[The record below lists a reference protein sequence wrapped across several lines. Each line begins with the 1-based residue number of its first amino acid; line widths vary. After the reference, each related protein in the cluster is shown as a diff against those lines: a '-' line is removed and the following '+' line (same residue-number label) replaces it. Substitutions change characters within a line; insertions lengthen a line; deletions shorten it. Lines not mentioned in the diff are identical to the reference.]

1 MQWGSIAFTPGN
13 GEHHSQTNARRRG
26 LPSVADL
33 REGGSTTRAVF
44 SKFLIADN
52 LRSVQW
58 CAKQNTSVVEA
69 INEAAPRL
77 LGMPPRACYCN
88 GLFHLDLDLEE
99 VVRALRLVCHFGPD
113 LEIP

>member
-1 MQWGSIAFTPGN
+1 MQWGPIAFTPGN

-26 LPSVADL
+26 LPFVADL

-52 LRSVQW
+52 WRSGQW
-58 CAKQNTSVVEA
+58 CAKQKIHLVEA
-69 INEAAPRL
+69 INEAASRL
-77 LGMPPRACYCN
+77 LEMPFRTCYCI

-99 VVRALRLVCHFGPD
+99 VIRALCLVRNFGPD
-113 LEIP
+113 LEIA